1 MSGHIECCKRIVVK
15 FGGSSL
21 ADHERMSNAVTA
33 VAKEVEKG
41 TRIAVVVSAMGK
53 TTDVLLSAAKN
64 ASNGKVD
71 KKELDDIIAMGE
83 RTSIRIFAAALKA
96 TGVESRYFDP
106 LDQDWPIITDDV
118 FSNANPIL
126 EQCEEKIQQYI
137 LPLVE
142 KGVVPV
148 IAGFVGKTNDGKV
161 TTLGRGG
168 SDTTAFILAKALK
181 ADEVIL
187 VTDSDGIMSADP
199 KIVKNPER
207 ISEIDVNTLVGLAD
221 SGTKF
226 IHRKALTY
234 KDPSINV
241 KVINHAHGDLSK
253 EGTIIKGALSA
264 ELDVAMASPTS
275 AASITVLG
283 HGVSEKPLIMQELTE
298 IVKTYSSLLGLSVNH
313 NSIILYIS
321 EEGNL
326 ESLFEKVHETI
337 LKHKENIA
345 MSVRKN
351 LAFLKINGVG
361 LEETPGSIGKI
372 SETLRLNEINI
383 FGILTITSS
392 ILVFVDWN
400 EKERTLSLLKEELEK
415 C

>member
-1 MSGHIECCKRIVVK
+1 
-15 FGGSSL
+15 
-21 ADHERMSNAVTA
+21 
-33 VAKEVEKG
+33 
-41 TRIAVVVSAMGK
+41 
-53 TTDVLLSAAKN
+53 
-64 ASNGKVD
+64 
-71 KKELDDIIAMGE
+71 
-83 RTSIRIFAAALKA
+83 
-96 TGVESRYFDP
+96 
-106 LDQDWPIITDDV
+106 
-118 FSNANPIL
+118 
-126 EQCEEKIQQYI
+126 
-137 LPLVE
+137 
-142 KGVVPV
+142 
-148 IAGFVGKTNDGKV
+148 
-161 TTLGRGG
+161 
-168 SDTTAFILAKALK
+168 
-181 ADEVIL
+181 
-187 VTDSDGIMSADP
+187 
-199 KIVKNPER
+199 
-207 ISEIDVNTLVGLAD
+207 
-221 SGTKF
+221 
-226 IHRKALTY
+226 
-234 KDPSINV
+234 
-241 KVINHAHGDLSK
+241 VINHAHGDLSK